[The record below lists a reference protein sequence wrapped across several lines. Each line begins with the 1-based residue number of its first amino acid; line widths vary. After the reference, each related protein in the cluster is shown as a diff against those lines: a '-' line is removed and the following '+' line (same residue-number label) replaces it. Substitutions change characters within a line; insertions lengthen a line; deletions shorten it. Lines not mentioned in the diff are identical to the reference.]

1 MAIKQD
7 ILSIMRQWAPEETA
21 ESWDNVGL
29 QLDTKR
35 DVERIAV
42 ILELNLDTWAILQQY
57 RFDLIISHHPLIF
70 DPIKS
75 INHDNWSHQV
85 LRDLVNQDIGFYVSH
100 TNLDRAQDGVSQAL
114 LRQYNFTS
122 ISETDLVDGYGKH
135 VTFKKSLDIL
145 DIEDHVPVVAK
156 IVDNLRI

>member
-57 RFDLIISHHPLIF
+57 RFDLICFQKIRA
-70 DPIKS
+70 
-75 INHDNWSHQV
+75 
-85 LRDLVNQDIGFYVSH
+85 LRF
-100 TNLDRAQDGVSQAL
+100 
-114 LRQYNFTS
+114 
-122 ISETDLVDGYGKH
+122 
-135 VTFKKSLDIL
+135 
-145 DIEDHVPVVAK
+145 
-156 IVDNLRI
+156 